1 MLFTY
6 VSDTR
11 ALNLQKNSPKGHGYW
26 CQYMATSFGRPET
39 DDFCSDH
46 LGKIVFDWLNM
57 KLCDLILN

>member
-46 LGKIVFDWLNM
+46 LGKIVFD
-57 KLCDLILN
+57 